1 MDNDSLVGILITL
14 ICIVI
19 SRILPGMNRKLILT
33 FYNLIPLPRL
43 NGGETF
49 AHLWSSQQ
57 FLDNGANFPHLSN
70 LHHTYTLTPYRFW
83 G

>member
-19 SRILPGMNRKLILT
+19 FSRILPGMNRKLILT
-33 FYNLIPLPRL
+33 FYNLIPLSRL

-57 FLDNGANFPHLSN
+57 LLDNGANFPHLSN
-70 LHHTYTLTPYRFW
+70 LHRTLTPYRF
-83 G
+83 GG